1 MQSLRFRVGAR
12 ALAVDLRWIHEVCPL
27 VNIRPLPQA
36 PAWLRGL
43 FDFHGQLLPVV
54 DASVMLGGAPV
65 QQCVGARILLLHGPM
80 NDEPGAPKA
89 TYGLLVDSVE
99 GLLQVDRAD
108 AWTARDGLP
117 GLPFL
122 RDVVNQ
128 DTEPLLL
135 LDAARMSSMHASLL
149 EGPAMLATVTDAPGR
164 A

>member
-1 MQSLRFRVGAR
+1 MQSLRFRVGER

-36 PAWLRGL
+36 PMWMRGL

-54 DASVMLGGAPV
+54 DAGVMLGGAPV

-128 DTEPLLL
+128 ETEPLLL

-149 EGPAMLATVTDAPGR
+149 EGPAMLATVTDASGR